1 MTSVLP
7 ASVKP
12 AVGRAPRR
20 RPHAADIP
28 FWVGVAWLALLLLVT
43 AFVDLLPVAAYDEL
57 VGPPRQDPQL
67 SAEFLGTDQ
76 IGRSVLSRVLYGAR
90 SSMTV
95 GLVAAVIG
103 VSVGGL
109 LGLLAGYFRGAIEAV
124 VDTLA
129 EVVLAFPPIL
139 FLIAL
144 AAAMRPSLATL
155 TVSLALLLT
164 PSFARMTKGSVVAQ
178 ANREFVLAAKAMGAS
193 HRRVMFREILP
204 NTLMSMLAFSVVVM
218 ALLIVIE
225 GSLSFLGYG
234 MPMPYPSWGGMVA
247 ESKDLLAT
255 NPSLVFIPVFF
266 LFMTVYSLNT
276 VGDHLRRRFDVAG
289 QAQL

>member
-1 MTSVLP
+1 MTSVP
-7 ASVKP
+7 AATAEAP
-12 AVGRAPRR
+12 AARAAKRR
-20 RPHAADIP
+20 RRAADIP
-28 FWVGVAWLALLLLVT
+28 FWIGITWLALLLLVT
-43 AFVDLLPVAAYDEL
+43 AFVDLLPVAGYDET
-57 VGPPRQDPQL
+57 VGPPRQSPQL
-67 SAEFLGTDQ
+67 SAEFLGTDE
-76 IGRSVLSRVLYGAR
+76 IGRSVVSRVLYGAR

-95 GLVAAVIG
+95 GLVAAAIG
-103 VSVGGL
+103 VTVGGL
-109 LGLLAGYFRGAIEAV
+109 LGLFAGYFRGVIEAV

-144 AAAMRPSLATL
+144 AAALRPSLATL

-164 PSFARMTKGSVVAQ
+164 PSFARMIKGSVVAQ
-178 ANREFVLAAKAMGAS
+178 SNREFVLAAKAMGAS
-193 HRRVMFREILP
+193 HLRVLFREILP

-234 MPMPYPSWGGMVA
+234 VPMPYPSWGGMVA

-255 NPSLVFIPVFF
+255 NPSLVFIPVSF

-276 VGDHLRRRFDVAG
+276 VGDHLRKRFDNAG
-289 QAQL
+289 RSQP